1 MKRLLL
7 LMLLGLGGCEGS
19 PVGNM
24 IAGPEKLAQQD
35 DAYCQSI
42 GTRYGTPEYSNCRLV
57 TAQQRDQRD
66 AARLANSAALIA
78 AGAQMRAAAAEQT
91 PPPPLQPMQIPAP
104 VRCRSM
110 QVGITVQTVCQ

>member
-1 MKRLLL
+1 MKRFAFML
-7 LMLLGLGGCEGS
+7 LMLGLGGCAGS

-42 GTRYGTPEYSNCRLV
+42 GARYGTPEYTNCRLV

-66 AARLANSAALIA
+66 AARLANSAALMASGAQIIA
-78 AGAQMRAAAAEQT
+78 AGQT

>member
-1 MKRLLL
+1 MKRIAFKL
-7 LMLLGLGGCEGS
+7 LMLLGLGGCAGS

-57 TAQQRDQRD
+57 TAQQRQ
-66 AARLANSAALIA
+66 ARIAETSAALLA

-91 PPPPLQPMQIPAP
+91 PPPPLQPVQFP

>member
-1 MKRLLL
+1 MKRIAFKL
-7 LMLLGLGGCEGS
+7 LMLLGLGGCAGS

-57 TAQQRDQRD
+57 TAQQRQER
-66 AARLANSAALIA
+66 IA
-78 AGAQMRAAAAEQT
+78 ATSEALLAYGAQMRAAAAEQT

-110 QVGITVQTVCQ
+110 QVGNTVQTVCQ